1 MDVKKINFRQPK
13 YMLPAI
19 LYPVLIGA
27 GYPFMRFFDLDTGDA
42 TDPRLKTTEY
52 LSSDLPEA
60 HTDSILEDKMNASQD
75 MYGNISDLSGV
86 NSVENDNDSIQK
98 KEGYDS
104 KYSESEAAAVERQQQ
119 QYKEELELRKMQNQ
133 VRENRSSGGSSDFV
147 PSVSSSDIERVQ
159 RERRQRNWEKMNR
172 DLSGDYS
179 SSSSGSSRPGG
190 SDPSSPSYGDGTPS
204 FDSSEGGGASGFGG
218 GPSYAN
224 GGGSS
229 AGGYGGASGGSRQG
243 GEDKPSEVT
252 KKTRETSTYF
262 NTVGVNNS
270 RSKLI
275 MAIIDENI
283 KAVDGSRVRLRLLED
298 IEIDGETIPKGT
310 YIYVTMSGFGQQRV
324 QGRIESIF
332 FDEEIM
338 KVSLSLYDTDGL
350 EGLYV
355 PQSSFREN
363 KQDILSSAM
372 SGGGNIIDQSSTT
385 TGIKGWA
392 SQAVTNASQRVM
404 QALGK
409 AAKKNSVKLKYGT
422 RVYLMDTSKSDK
434 RKGKNN

>member
-1 MDVKKINFRQPK
+1 
-13 YMLPAI
+13 
-19 LYPVLIGA
+19 
-27 GYPFMRFFDLDTGDA
+27 
-42 TDPRLKTTEY
+42 
-52 LSSDLPEA
+52 
-60 HTDSILEDKMNASQD
+60 
-75 MYGNISDLSGV
+75 
-86 NSVENDNDSIQK
+86 
-98 KEGYDS
+98 
-104 KYSESEAAAVERQQQ
+104 
-119 QYKEELELRKMQNQ
+119 
-133 VRENRSSGGSSDFV
+133 
-147 PSVSSSDIERVQ
+147 
-159 RERRQRNWEKMNR
+159 
-172 DLSGDYS
+172 
-179 SSSSGSSRPGG
+179 
-190 SDPSSPSYGDGTPS
+190 
-204 FDSSEGGGASGFGG
+204 
-218 GPSYAN
+218 
-224 GGGSS
+224 
-229 AGGYGGASGGSRQG
+229 
-243 GEDKPSEVT
+243 
-252 KKTRETSTYF
+252 
-262 NTVGVNNS
+262 
-270 RSKLI
+270 
-275 MAIIDENI
+275 
-283 KAVDGSRVRLRLLED
+283 
-298 IEIDGETIPKGT
+298 
-310 YIYVTMSGFGQQRV
+310 MSGFGQQRV

>member
-19 LYPVLIGA
+19 LYPVLLGA
-27 GYPFMRFFDLDTGDA
+27 GYPMMRFFDLDTGET

-60 HTDSILEDKMNASQD
+60 HTDSLLADKMDASQD

-98 KEGYDS
+98 KEEYDS

-119 QYKEELELRKMQNQ
+119 QYKEQLELRKMQNQ

-147 PSVSSSDIERVQ
+147 PPMSSSEIERVQ

-172 DLSGDYS
+172 DLGGDYS
-179 SSSSGSSRPGG
+179 STGSTSQGGSGSSN
-190 SDPSSPSYGDGTPS
+190 PSYGDGTPS
-204 FDSSEGGGASGFGG
+204 FDSSGQG
-218 GPSYAN
+218 SYNGSPAGSSYG

-229 AGGYGGASGGSRQG
+229 AGGYNGVPGGSRKGDQ
-243 GEDKPSEVT
+243 EEASAVT
-252 KKTRETSTYF
+252 KKTRETSSYF
-262 NTVGVNNS
+262 NTVGVKNS

-298 IEIDGETIPKGT
+298 IEIEGETVPKGT

-324 QGRIESIF
+324 KGSIESIF

-338 KVSLSLYDTDGL
+338 KVNLSLYDTDGL

-363 KQDILSSAM
+363 KQEILSSAM
-372 SGGGNIIDQSSTT
+372 SGGNNLFDQTTSTS
-385 TGIKGWA
+385 GIKGWA

-434 RKGKNN
+434 SKGRNN